1 MRINKFITQA
11 GVCSRR
17 QADQLI
23 KEGRVLINNQKASLG
38 DQVAESD
45 QVKVSGKIIKPV
57 SQKIYLAYHKPVG
70 VICTTDLSK
79 KDNIMERVQVR
90 ERVFPVGRL
99 DVESSGLIL
108 LTNDGDWANKLMHPK
123 FEHQKEYL
131 VTVDKALA
139 AEYLEKLKRG
149 VRLAEGLAKADQIK
163 KIGEKDFLITIHQGW
178 NRQIRRMAEKAGFNV
193 VALKR
198 VRIGKFKLG
207 SLRPDEWKYLEIIT
221 KS

>member
-79 KDNIMERVQVR
+79 KDNIIERVQVR

-178 NRQIRRMAEKAGFNV
+178 NRQIRRMAEKAGLNV

-207 SLRPDEWKYLEIIT
+207 NLRPDEWKYLEIIT

>member
-178 NRQIRRMAEKAGFNV
+178 NRQIRRMAEKAGLNV

-207 SLRPDEWKYLEIIT
+207 NLRPDEWKYLEIIT

>member
-79 KDNIMERVQVR
+79 KDNIIERVQVR